1 MDSVFIA
8 YTVKTITQKI
18 QNGNMA
24 DFQWYL
30 WVFAIGMVLFHA
42 LAYMMFRWGY
52 VDFRVKENLNAA
64 LFPDFFHIEND
75 FYEKVGTGRSLSI
88 VQKGIDTWAT
98 LIQEIMV
105 YVPMSLISFA
115 MSVYIIMTISPY
127 FLLVFVILLM
137 AVGS

>member
-1 MDSVFIA
+1 
-8 YTVKTITQKI
+8 
-18 QNGNMA
+18 
-24 DFQWYL
+24 
-30 WVFAIGMVLFHA
+30 
-42 LAYMMFRWGY
+42 MMFRWGY